1 MTDNVS
7 TAVAKV
13 DRGPTAI
20 VKQYR
25 QDFIDVLP
33 KHMADQADSWVR
45 KAQLS
50 LKRGPRNADGRT
62 ELEIAASNNPQ
73 ALILALRDAARLGL
87 EPGTEQFYLTPRK
100 NKGQSEILGIVGWQG
115 FVELMFRA
123 GAISTVIAEVV
134 YTNDKFEY
142 TPGVHERPVH
152 TIDWDAPKRGDL
164 RLAYAYAIMRDGAT
178 SKVVVYNQHDIKR
191 VKASSQGADSPY
203 SPWVKH
209 EAAMWLK
216 SVVRQLA
223 KWVPTSAEKA
233 DVHAARVAVAEALIA
248 PFPASEQPIDVSD
261 LNEMRDDDPDLVYD
275 AEPVDDVAA
284 AK

>member
-1 MTDNVS
+1 MTTESVS
-7 TAVAKV
+7 SAVAKV
-13 DRGPTAI
+13 DTGPTAI

-25 QDFIDVLP
+25 QDFVDVLP
-33 KHMADQADSWVR
+33 THLTDQVDSWVR

-50 LKRGPRNADGRT
+50 LKKGPRNANGRT

-87 EPGTEQFYLTPRK
+87 EPGTEQFYLTPRRNK
-100 NKGQSEILGIVGWQG
+100 NQTEILGIVGWQG
-115 FVELMFRA
+115 YVELMFRA

-134 YTNDKFEY
+134 YSNDKFEY

-152 TIDWDAPKRGDL
+152 TIDWDAEKRGDL

-191 VKASSQGADSPY
+191 VKASSQGADSQY

-209 EAAMWLK
+209 EAAMWQK

-233 DVHAARVAVAEALIA
+233 DVHAARVAVAETLMA
-248 PFPASEQPIDVSD
+248 PFPRGDEPIDVST
-261 LNEMRDDDPDLVYD
+261 LGEMRDDDPDVYA
-275 AEPVDDVAA
+275 AEIVDEAA